1 MAEQTWAERY
11 SELPSDIDLATVE
24 ASTNFCAELFAAAEL
39 AGIDGDAA
47 LHMLWTPA
55 YFAVG
60 DHRVDDV
67 ATFLGGCAERGPVVQ
82 RDGLDCQVVSLRWQ

>member
-1 MAEQTWAERY
+1 MAEQTWLERY
-11 SELPSDIDLATVE
+11 HSLPSDIDLATVE

-47 LHMLWTPA
+47 LHMLWSPG

-60 DHRVDDV
+60 DTRVDEV
-67 ATFLGGCAERGPVVQ
+67 ARFLGTTVERGPIEQ
-82 RDGLDCQVVSLRWQ
+82 RDGLDVQVVRLVR